1 MPATAPLQVLLF
13 RHTGDTDVLPY
24 EEAIVRAFQGGK
36 EAGGYLATGDDLGI
50 QLQVFSGAPAVEQTP
65 AQMLDSFCH
74 TLTIVLID
82 RVLLKESDQALWDWL
97 SEGWEHIDA
106 SDGRHAILAVPMDER
121 VGEDFSS
128 KRPALG
134 NIQLRQIHELGEK
147 AIRPAMLA
155 LRVLHQSRILLATAL
170 SLTPPPGCPPGFL
183 RLFISHAKI
192 DGLPLALALR
202 YQIKAIGWLQS
213 FYDADDLP
221 AGSNWQKELEL
232 GVGSSLIVML
242 RTEVYDSRYWCQK
255 EVLWADEYATPAV
268 LVEARTGLNHPA
280 GFLPLDRVPAV
291 RIPDGNLVRVL
302 FLALREGLRFLHFMR
317 RVEEM
322 KRNGVIPNPVE
333 LRVFSFPPSMSAL
346 LRACQSIASSG
357 VAKET
362 PRLILYPDPT
372 LRAGLYEAAM
382 ALVEKYAPQT
392 RLVTPNTLAATKG
405 TGV

>member
-13 RHTGDTDVLPY
+13 RHTRDTDVLPY

-50 QLQVFSGAPAVEQTP
+50 QLQVFSAAPKVEHAPAQL
-65 AQMLDSFCH
+65 LDSFCH
-74 TLTIVLID
+74 TLAIVLID

-97 SEGWEHIDA
+97 SECCEHIDA
-106 SDGRHAILAVPMDER
+106 SEGRHAILAVPMDER
-121 VGEDFSS
+121 VGDELSS
-128 KRPALG
+128 KRPALAS
-134 NIQLRQIHELGEK
+134 IQLRQVHELGEK

-155 LRVLHQSRILLATAL
+155 LRVLHESRILLANAL
-170 SLTPPPGCPPGFL
+170 PLTPPPGFPPGFL

-192 DGLPLALALR
+192 DGLPLAQALR
-202 YQIKAIGWLQS
+202 YQIKNIGWLQS

-221 AGSNWQKELEL
+221 AGCNWQKELER
-232 GVGSSLIVML
+232 GVGSSLIIML

-268 LVEARTGLNHPA
+268 LVDARTGLNHPA

-322 KRNGVIPNPVE
+322 KRSGEIPDPIE

-346 LRACQSIASSG
+346 LRACYSIAGSS
-357 VAKET
+357 ASQKA

-372 LRAGLYEAAM
+372 LRAGLYEAAV
-382 ALVEKYAPQT
+382 ALVEKYAPGT

-405 TGV
+405 IGA

>member
-13 RHTGDTDVLPY
+13 RHPGDIDVLPY

-50 QLQVFSGAPAVEQTP
+50 QLQVFSAAPAVDQTP
-65 AQMLDSFCH
+65 AQMFDSFCH
-74 TLTIVLID
+74 TLAIVLID
-82 RVLLKESDQALWDWL
+82 RALLKESDQALWDWL
-97 SEGWEHIDA
+97 SECWEHIDA
-106 SDGRHAILAVPMDER
+106 SNGRQAILAVPMDER
-121 VGEDFSS
+121 VGEEFSS
-128 KRPALG
+128 KRPALS
-134 NIQLRQIHELGEK
+134 NIQLRQVHELGEK

-155 LRVLHQSRILLATAL
+155 LRVLHQSRILLANAL
-170 SLTPPPGCPPGFL
+170 SLLPPPGCPPGFL
-183 RLFISHAKI
+183 QLFISHAKI
-192 DGLPLALALR
+192 DGLPLAQALR

-213 FYDADDLP
+213 FYDAEDLP
-221 AGSNWQKELEL
+221 PGSNWQKELER

-242 RTEVYDSRYWCQK
+242 RTEVYESRYWCQK

-280 GFLPLDRVPAV
+280 GLLPLDRVPAV

-322 KRNGVIPNPVE
+322 KRSGEIPDPVE
-333 LRVFSFPPSMSAL
+333 LRVFSFAPSMSAL
-346 LRACQSIASSG
+346 LRACHAIAGSIASE
-357 VAKET
+357 KT

-372 LRAGLYEAAM
+372 LRAGVYEAAL
-382 ALVEKYAPQT
+382 ALVEKYAPGT

-405 TGV
+405 IGI